1 MAVVRLSTA
10 ARNAAAAAI
19 AALPDADVGPGKIL
33 IYDGALPTDAN
44 TAVGSQVLLAT
55 VVLGDPSYGSPTA
68 GTVTGADP
76 ASVNAVATGTA
87 AWFRQTD
94 NSGDVVMD
102 GDVTTTGGGGT
113 MTLSTVALTTGSPVD
128 ITSLSMTMPAS

>member
-10 ARNAAAAAI
+10 ARNAAVAAI
-19 AALPDADVGPGKIL
+19 AGLVDADAGAGKIL
-33 IYDGALPTDAN
+33 IYDGTIPTDAN
-44 TAVGSQVLLAT
+44 TAVSGQVLLAT
-55 VVLGDPSYGSPTA
+55 VTLGDPAYGSATA

-76 ASVNAVATGTA
+76 ASVNAVASGTA

-102 GDVTTTGGGGT
+102 GDVTVTGGGGT

-128 ITSLSMTMPAS
+128 ITSLSLTMPAS

>member
-10 ARNAAAAAI
+10 ARNAAVAAI
-19 AALPDADVGPGKIL
+19 AGLVDADAGAGKIL
-33 IYDGALPTDAN
+33 IYDGTIPTDAN
-44 TAVGSQVLLAT
+44 TAVSGQVLLAT
-55 VVLGDPSYGSPTA
+55 VTLGDPAYGSATA

-76 ASVNAVATGTA
+76 ASVNAVASGTA

-102 GDVTTTGGGGT
+102 GDVTVTGGGGT